1 MFKVVV
7 HFDNHT
13 YGDRR
18 ESYEAAFELLISLDM
33 TARSLRASNVI
44 KDYYVE
50 LIKEA
55 Q

>member
-13 YGDRR
+13 YGERR
-18 ESYEAAFELLISLDM
+18 GSYEAAFELLISLDL

-44 KDYYVE
+44 EDYYVE
-50 LIKEA
+50 LIREV